1 MTDAITQREVV
12 SQGIFYALFRLIEID
27 ELSGP
32 EQAVEWAHAMVEE
45 PELRRGF
52 SEAVL
57 EALARRADA
66 S

>member
-32 EQAVEWAHAMVEE
+32 EQAVEWAKAMVDE

-52 SEAVL
+52 SEGVL
-57 EALARRADA
+57 EAL
-66 S
+66 